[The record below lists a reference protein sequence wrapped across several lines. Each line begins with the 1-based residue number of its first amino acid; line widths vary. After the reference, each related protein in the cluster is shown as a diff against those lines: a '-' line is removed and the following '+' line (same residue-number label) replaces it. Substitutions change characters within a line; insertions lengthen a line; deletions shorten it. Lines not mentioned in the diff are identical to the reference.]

1 MYTNNKN
8 IRSYTKDECI
18 SFRKTKEA
26 YGELSNMVS
35 GYPLVVN
42 NTFFLSSEAL
52 YQCCRFPHLPDVQKK
67 IIEQTSPMTAKMVS
81 KPFRHQSRLDWDMHR
96 IKIMKWCIRVK
107 LAQNWDRFSKVL
119 LSTNSLAI
127 VEDSHKDE
135 FWGAKFNG
143 ETFVGVNAL
152 GRLLMEL
159 REEIKNKPKEEFRQV
174 PPPMINDFLLFR
186 KQIGIVT
193 ETDKKI
199 FLENSN
205 IYQQKNLFG

>member
-1 MYTNNKN
+1 VHTNNKN
-8 IRSYTKDECI
+8 IRSYTKEGCI

-81 KPFRHQSRLDWDMHR
+81 KPFKLQSRLDWDMHR

-107 LAQNWDRFSKVL
+107 LAQNWDRFSQVL
-119 LSTNSLAI
+119 LSTGNLAI

-143 ETFVGVNAL
+143 NVFIGVNAL

-159 REEIKNKPKEEFRQV
+159 REEIRDKQKEEFIKV
-174 PPPMINDFLLFR
+174 EPPRIDNFLLFNE
-186 KQIGIVT
+186 QIRIVT
-193 ETDKKI
+193 EMDKKVFI
-199 FLENSN
+199 HNSN
-205 IYQQKNLFG
+205 MHQQKNLFG

>member
-1 MYTNNKN
+1 
-8 IRSYTKDECI
+8 
-18 SFRKTKEA
+18 
-26 YGELSNMVS
+26 MVS